1 MNALDALLKADFNI
15 EREVYISRLETHFKI
30 RALDAGEI
38 ENIQEQATHYVG
50 KGVNRKKERDS
61 VKAGYLTIAKGTV
74 NPDFNDDKLKE
85 KAGNVS
91 SAWEVVK
98 ALLLP
103 GEMQKLEQEILIA
116 SGFDDDEA
124 EEESY
129 EEIKN

>member
-15 EREVYISRLETHFKI
+15 KKEVYIARLDTHFEV
-30 RALDAGEI
+30 RALSADEVESI
-38 ENIQEQATHYVG
+38 HEQATYFVG
-50 KGVNRKKERDS
+50 KGVNRKKERDK
-61 VKAGYLTIAKGTV
+61 VKLGYLTIAKGTV
-74 NPDFNDDKLKE
+74 NPDLNDNQLKE
-85 KAGNVS
+85 KAGAS

-103 GEMQKLEQEILIA
+103 GEQQKLEQEILIA
-116 SGFDDDEA
+116 SGFSDDEA